1 MYPKSHSF
9 KWQKVPEPRQFDVMA
24 ATLNHMTSIFKGWKS
39 VPIKNNA
46 KKPKRHRFQKH
57 SKSGL
62 TTLEELSA
70 SCQSTCIHKSA
81 MNNSESCRREIPD
94 AYTHWHPPDHRQL
107 HPKWEYRAK
116 LHLKTPRAEKSRKRC
131 AASCA
136 SCNEQAWGL
145 CNRLIPYLIHFLFH
159 KFPQLPCIW
168 KKRTSHL
175 LRLSWPRFL
184 THFYCCALLCKEKTV
199 NIHLPQFRNSDT

>member
-62 TTLEELSA
+62 TSLEELSA

-131 AASCA
+131 AAHAHRAMNRPGDFVTVLYPTWFTSYFINSHNCLA
-136 SCNEQAWGL
+136 SGKKEL
-145 CNRLIPYLIHFLFH
+145 LIFFA
-159 KFPQLPCIW
+159 FPDQGSSHIFIAVLYYA
-168 KKRTSHL
+168 KKK
-175 LRLSWPRFL
+175 P
-184 THFYCCALLCKEKTV
+184 
-199 NIHLPQFRNSDT
+199 